1 MKKSEINGIDFYTY
15 FKSGAEE
22 VKRNKENLNRINVF
36 PVKDGDTGT
45 NLALTMNSIAEET
58 TVSQDFNVVIKS
70 MSNAAFENARGNSG
84 IIFASF
90 INGFHNACGHLKSL
104 TMEQF
109 SKGATLAVSEAYA
122 AVATP
127 VEGTMLTV
135 IREWSTY
142 IEKYHNTHSH
152 FNDLFEA
159 AYLKAKQVLDETP
172 DMLEILKRNKV
183 VDSGAKGFVMFLEGF
198 NKLFDDIIHKNT
210 SVAIDPQESAVEH
223 VFEVPTYRY
232 CTEVLLYADI
242 MGKRDVEAL
251 MEGLGDS
258 GIVTGNESMM
268 KIHIHTNTPDVL
280 TKRLIQKGYK
290 INKSKVEDM
299 LIQAEV
305 EMKPKSKIAILT
317 DSIADLTEEQILRE
331 QIHVLPLSLIAD
343 DSVYLDR
350 LTATKDN
357 ISTILDHSKIYP
369 TSSQPEVK
377 QVRLKLEWL
386 LGLYEH
392 IVIVSVSK
400 ALSGTHTSFEKGIAE
415 FGEDSRRITLV
426 DSKLNSAAQGLIVLE
441 AARMANRG
449 ENLENILS
457 KIKEDIPK
465 TSIYVSLDTF
475 KYAVKGGRVPNKIGT
490 VLMKL
495 NAKPIMSLN
504 EEGHGTAFG
513 LAFSRKSID
522 KKIMKHV
529 KKIVETEGVDRYAI
543 VHANN
548 PELAEKYRRIFEEMM
563 GKSPVITTEISSI
576 TTIHAGI
583 GAVAIALT
591 RR

>member
-1 MKKSEINGIDFYTY
+1 MKKSEIDGIDFYTY

-22 VKRNKENLNRINVF
+22 VKRNKDNLNRINFF

-45 NLALTMNSIAEET
+45 NLSLTMNSIAEET
-58 TVSQDFNVVIKS
+58 TVSKDFNVVIKS

-90 INGFHNACGHLKSL
+90 INGFQNACGHLKSL

-109 SKGATLAVSEAYA
+109 SNGAALAVNEAYS

-142 IEKYHNTHSH
+142 IEKHHKSHSY
-152 FNDLFEA
+152 FSDLFEG
-159 AYLKAKQVLDETP
+159 AYLKAKQVLEETP

-198 NKLFDDIIHKNT
+198 NRLFDDMIHKNVT
-210 SVAIDPQESAVEH
+210 VEEETQSALPLHE
-223 VFEVPTYRY
+223 FEMPNYRY
-232 CTEVLLYADI
+232 CTEVLLYEDI
-242 MGKRDVEAL
+242 SKRDDVENL
-251 MEGLGDS
+251 MADLGDS
-258 GIVTGNESMM
+258 GIVTGNSSMM
-268 KIHIHTNTPDVL
+268 KIHIHTNTPDRL
-280 TKRLIQKGYK
+280 TKRLIENGFK

-305 EMKPKSKIAILT
+305 EMKPKAKIAILT
-317 DSIADLTEEQILRE
+317 DSIADLTESQILRE

-343 DSVYLDR
+343 DSVYLDK
-350 LTATKDN
+350 LTATKGN
-357 ISTILDHSKIYP
+357 IATILDYSKVYP

-392 IVIVSVSK
+392 IVIISVSK
-400 ALSGTHTSFEKGIAE
+400 ALSGTHAAFEKGIAE
-415 FGEDSRRITLV
+415 FGGDANRVTLI
-426 DSKLNSAAQGLIVLE
+426 DSKLNSGAQGLIVLE
-441 AARMANRG
+441 AARMANKG
-449 ENLENILS
+449 ESLGNILK
-457 KIKEDIPK
+457 KIGEDIPK

-495 NAKPIMSLN
+495 GAKPIMSLN

-522 KKIMKHV
+522 KRIINHV
-529 KKIVETEGVDRYAI
+529 KKIIETDGIDRYAI

-548 PELAEKYRRIFEEMM
+548 PELADRYCRIFEEMI
-563 GKSPVITTEISSI
+563 GKSPAITTEISSI